1 MLSFLRRDHFM
12 ACLGISRSSG
22 TKPVRVIQVSSV
34 ALDIT
39 VIFPLLT
46 FTLLTVYLFH

>member
-1 MLSFLRRDHFM
+1 MLSFLGKDHVM
-12 ACLGISRSSG
+12 SCLDISRSSG
-22 TKPVRVIQVSSV
+22 TKPVWVIQVSSV

-46 FTLLTVYLFH
+46 FTLLTVCLFH